1 MRIAALAASHQ
12 IRMAPHMWGGAVM
25 FAAGLQICA
34 TSPAAFT
41 VEYSLGH
48 NPLMHDLV
56 AENFPIAK
64 GRITIPDR
72 PGLGVTIDDDFVRA
86 YAVD

>member
-1 MRIAALAASHQ
+1 
-12 IRMAPHMWGGAVM
+12 M

-34 TSPAAFT
+34 ASPAAFT

-56 AENFPIAK
+56 AEKFPVLK
-64 GRITIPDR
+64 GRIAIPDR
-72 PGLGVTIDDDFVRA
+72 PGLGLTIDDDFVRT
-86 YAVD
+86 YAVK